1 MDIMNMIDK
10 RPESVSRPLPSTARS
25 PSRRR
30 FDCTWLNCD
39 KSFTRRSDLER
50 HYRIHTQERP
60 FKCPFSG
67 CGKAFIQRSAL
78 TVHERTHTG
87 EKPHCCL
94 FVGCKKRFSDVR

>member
-1 MDIMNMIDK
+1 MDIMNMIEK
-10 RPESVSRPLPSTARS
+10 MPESASPQLSGVSKSNT
-25 PSRRR
+25 RRR
-30 FDCTWLNCD
+30 FDCTWSNCD

-60 FKCPFSG
+60 FKCQFNG

-87 EKPHCCL
+87 EKPHRCL
-94 FVGCKKRFSDVR
+94 FLGCKKRFSDV